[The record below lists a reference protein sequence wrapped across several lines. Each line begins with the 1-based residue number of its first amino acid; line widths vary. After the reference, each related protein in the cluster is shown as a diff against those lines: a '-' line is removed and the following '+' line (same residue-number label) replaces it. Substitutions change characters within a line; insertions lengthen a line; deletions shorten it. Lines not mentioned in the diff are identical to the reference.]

1 MWFPGPGTPGLLVM
15 NGADSPDCHGW
26 LRRPVISHLWLQQK
40 LCIFVTVCRP
50 RIKTAFLRQNSH
62 HRAGGSLIRDLASV
76 IPNYWTIL
84 KVIKQD
90 GNELFDLE
98 RAGLPSA
105 NLLKTDWTTG

>member
-15 NGADSPDCHGW
+15 NGADSRQPRLPSW
-26 LRRPVISHLWLQQK
+26 LAAPPSHLSSGSNRNSVFLS
-40 LCIFVTVCRP
+40 LCAARP

-76 IPNYWTIL
+76 IFNYWTIL

-90 GNELFDLE
+90 ENELFDLE
-98 RAGLPSA
+98 REGRTAEC
-105 NLLKTDWTTG
+105 